1 MPAAA
6 SSVAVLTHTVV
17 TTSTVAG
24 CDLNANDPQLSVIL
38 NSSVTVDPPPLP
50 PASAIAPEESELS
63 IHVHIDAGTTCT
75 GPLIV
80 TASVYS
86 PTVSCTVPLSEL
98 TPPMVTFTGADSP
111 HSNGS
116 PESGTAPALARNDCV
131 AHGGVDGYG
140 CRQSLGHGPMH
151 CLQEASQ
158 APHERSTPF
167 MQSFTV

>member
-86 PTVSCTVPLSEL
+86 LEL
-98 TPPMVTFTGADSP
+98 TRRTATAAQSRAPLPRWPGMTASPTEVSTG
-111 HSNGS
+111 
-116 PESGTAPALARNDCV
+116 
-131 AHGGVDGYG
+131 
-140 CRQSLGHGPMH
+140 
-151 CLQEASQ
+151 
-158 APHERSTPF
+158 
-167 MQSFTV
+167 TVVGNR